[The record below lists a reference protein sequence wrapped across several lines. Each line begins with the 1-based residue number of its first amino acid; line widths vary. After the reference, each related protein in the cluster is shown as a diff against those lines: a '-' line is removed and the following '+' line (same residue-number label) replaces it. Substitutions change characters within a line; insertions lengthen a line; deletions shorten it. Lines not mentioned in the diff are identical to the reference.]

1 MHRVCVVGIVPS
13 DFLDRIIE
21 LEAKLTIFTDRL
33 REVDPAFVDAHKDK
47 SRSITVA
54 IPGSAAFPKALVSER
69 SQAEFVAN
77 LKQAMSEIEREDTQ
91 VDPVLTSRH
100 VGPAARKRQAEQK
113 EHPQE
118 EDRRVPPS
126 ASTETRRA
134 SKRQKGN
141 NAAAGAGNQPPSA
154 AAKNGNGNAPG
165 K

>member
-1 MHRVCVVGIVPS
+1 MPS

-21 LEAKLTIFTDRL
+21 LEAKLAIFTDRL

-141 NAAAGAGNQPPSA
+141 NAAAGAGNQPPST